1 MPRPSPE
8 HVVLIVD
15 DEAPFRRMME
25 NVVDGAGFGVVTAA
39 SGEEALTAIE
49 ERRPGLVLLDLR
61 LGAGAMDGIAAL
73 EQIRAKD
80 QQLPVVMITGFG
92 NVGHAVAAMKL
103 GALDF
108 LEKPVDLD
116 EVRRI
121 LHNVFDPDG
130 DSETDDSHRAIEFGG
145 IVPAPGPLRATVELM
160 SAAADSLAPLLISG
174 ESGTGKE
181 LAASFIHEHSPCATG
196 PYIKV
201 NCAAISPNLLEAEMF
216 GVVKG
221 AFTGANQ
228 DKPGR
233 FEAADGGSLLLDEIG
248 ELEPSLQAKLLRAL
262 QEKEIERVGSIEPRK
277 VCVRLIASTNRDLQK
292 AMTEGRFREDLFFRL
307 NVFEIVLPPLRE
319 RPDDILP
326 LAQLFAAEL
335 APDKPRRLAPETE
348 KALGAYDWPGNVRE
362 LRNAI
367 ERAVILARG
376 GVIRPTHLP
385 PNIGD
390 TPPRESPAAT
400 TATFGRG
407 SIHEMERKLIIE
419 TLQRTE
425 GNRTQAAEALGISRR
440 ALQYKLKR
448 YSLP

>member
-1 MPRPSPE
+1 
-8 HVVLIVD
+8 
-15 DEAPFRRMME
+15 ME

-39 SGEEALTAIE
+39 SGEDALEAIK

-61 LGAGAMDGIAAL
+61 LGTNAMDGVTAL
-73 EQIRAKD
+73 ERIRARD
-80 QQLPVVMITGFG
+80 RDLPVVMITGFG
-92 NVGHAVAAMKL
+92 DVGHAVAAMKL

-121 LHNVFDPDG
+121 LHRVFD
-130 DSETDDSHRAIEFGG
+130 SEDDPATQDRDRELEFGG
-145 IVPAPGPLRATVELM
+145 ILPAPGPLRATVELM
-160 SAAADSLAPLLISG
+160 SAAANSSAPLLISG

-181 LAASFIHEHSPCATG
+181 LAAAFIHEHSPYAKG

-201 NCAAISPNLLEAEMF
+201 NCAAISSNLLEAEMF
-216 GVVKG
+216 GVAKG
-221 AFTGANQ
+221 AFTGAHQ

-277 VCVRLIASTNRDLQK
+277 VAVRLIASTNRDLHK
-292 AMTEGRFREDLFFRL
+292 EMTEGRFREDLFFRL
-307 NVFEIVLPPLRE
+307 NVFEIVLPPLRD

-326 LAQLFAAEL
+326 LARLFAADL

-348 KALGAYDWPGNVRE
+348 TALEAYDWPGNVRE

-385 PNIGD
+385 PNMGD
-390 TPPRESPAAT
+390 TTLRESSAPT
-400 TATFGRG
+400 TATSGRG

-419 TLQRTE
+419 TLRRTE
-425 GNRTQAAEALGISRR
+425 GNRTQAAEVLGISRR

-448 YSLP
+448 YQLS